1 MLLQNYYVVASR
13 IRSGDFVGGDMTVK
27 GVKIAILG
35 TALHVH
41 HTFWDIYLPPMNYF
55 DVNFPA
61 FKISEGWKHKETTF
75 YSFSVLYLY
84 AVLESLTS
92 EKKFFAKLGSVFL
105 FNSLFSECKES
116 QFYSLPF
123 GQAVASMY

>member
-1 MLLQNYYVVASR
+1 MLLQSYYVVASR

-41 HTFWDIYLPPMNYF
+41 HTFWDIYLPPLNYF